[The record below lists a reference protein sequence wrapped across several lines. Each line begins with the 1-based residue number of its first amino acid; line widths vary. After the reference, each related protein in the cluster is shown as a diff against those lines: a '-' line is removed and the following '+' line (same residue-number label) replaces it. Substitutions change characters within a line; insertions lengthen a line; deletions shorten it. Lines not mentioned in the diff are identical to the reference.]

1 MELTALEERLG
12 YRFVTPGLLEQAVT
26 HRSHGAVHN
35 ERLEFLGDAVLN
47 CTIAQLLFA
56 KYARLNEGDLSRLR
70 ANLVKQ
76 SSLADIGERI
86 GLADFMRLGEGEMKS
101 GGFRRP
107 SILADT
113 VEAIFG
119 AVMVDGG
126 FEPAREAIARQF
138 EPILKHV
145 DPKTLGKDSKTLLQ
159 EYLQGKRLPL
169 PLYTVVETRGAA
181 HNQEFEVECA
191 IPKLEISVRGT
202 GRSRRAAEQNA
213 AKLAFE
219 TAQTTLQAARRAKRK
234 TTAEPDMAVREA
246 ADADDGARDRTPE
259 PERKA
264 QRSERHEK
272 SDKAERHE
280 RNEKTDK
287 TDKADKAEPA
297 AEKTV
302 EKQAAEK
309 QTADKTADKHAA
321 DRHAADKHAADKAA
335 DKQPTE
341 KPAEEHSADKAAADK
356 SAADRTASEKTA
368 ADKAAP
374 TDKGSSMREI
384 EGSAPVGTRS

>member
-1 MELTALEERLG
+1 MQLTALEARLG
-12 YRFVTPGLLEQAVT
+12 YRFGTPALLEQAVT

-47 CTIAQLLFA
+47 CTIAQLLFV
-56 KYARLNEGDLSRLR
+56 KYTRLNEGDLSRLR

-76 SSLADIGERI
+76 SSLAEIGEKL
-86 GLADFMRLGEGEMKS
+86 GLADFLRLGEGEMKS

-169 PLYTVVETRGAA
+169 PLYSVVETRGAA

-213 AKLAFE
+213 ARLAFE
-219 TAQTTLQAARRAKRK
+219 TAQSALQAARRAKRK
-234 TTAEPDMAVREA
+234 TSGDAEVRETA
-246 ADADDGARDRTPE
+246 AEAVAVVGPE
-259 PERKA
+259 GRPERVEPMAGKA
-264 QRSERHEK
+264 TDRGL
-272 SDKAERHE
+272 DKAGDR
-280 RNEKTDK
+280 
-287 TDKADKAEPA
+287 A
-297 AEKTV
+297 AEKS
-302 EKQAAEK
+302 AEK
-309 QTADKTADKHAA
+309 SAERSADRPADKRVDNPFEIAA
-321 DRHAADKHAADKAA
+321 DRSPDRMPDKLSDKVLERA
-335 DKQPTE
+335 PE
-341 KPAEEHSADKAAADK
+341 KN
-356 SAADRTASEKTA
+356 ADRLVERSGRTA
-368 ADKAAP
+368 D
-374 TDKGSSMREI
+374 TDAT
-384 EGSAPVGTRS
+384 APVSTRS